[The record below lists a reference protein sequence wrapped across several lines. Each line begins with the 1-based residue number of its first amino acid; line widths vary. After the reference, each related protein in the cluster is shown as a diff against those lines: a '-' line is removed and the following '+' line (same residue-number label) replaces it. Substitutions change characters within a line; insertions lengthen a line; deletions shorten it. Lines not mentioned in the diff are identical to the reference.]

1 MIWSVVTNFKDK
13 RKWKGKWQGNLGRL
27 LTSYR
32 NLWKHEKETKVPR
45 KSFNSNLWG
54 IKLTN
59 KERLERDKGLK
70 FGVVITLKEMF
81 GRNRIQEFIDQC
93 TMRNWIVNR
102 INIENRLDIYA
113 SAEEIIKFE

>member
-45 KSFNSNLWG
+45 KYYK
-54 IKLTN
+54 I
-59 KERLERDKGLK
+59 
-70 FGVVITLKEMF
+70 GVFWTAKVYGYYTTVLSVVF
-81 GRNRIQEFIDQC
+81 SVRI
-93 TMRNWIVNR
+93 
-102 INIENRLDIYA
+102 Y
-113 SAEEIIKFE
+113 